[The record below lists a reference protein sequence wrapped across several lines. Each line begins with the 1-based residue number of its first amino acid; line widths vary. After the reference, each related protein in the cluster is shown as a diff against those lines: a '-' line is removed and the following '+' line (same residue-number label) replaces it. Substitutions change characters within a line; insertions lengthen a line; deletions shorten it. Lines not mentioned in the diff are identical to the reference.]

1 MVPTKFFS
9 PVANV
14 DANAFF
20 SAWKAIPD
28 APLKLQQIC
37 HTQQPLDMNRTRA
50 LVGSAGFTVAEG
62 LDPSQSN
69 VVGVGALHCEIS
81 GETVV
86 MLRLEVD
93 PRSHKQFRIT
103 VASNNALLTSSTKEF
118 LVRELGR

>member
-1 MVPTKFFS
+1 
-9 PVANV
+9 
-14 DANAFF
+14 
-20 SAWKAIPD
+20 
-28 APLKLQQIC
+28 
-37 HTQQPLDMNRTRA
+37 MNRTRA

-69 VVGVGALHCEIS
+69 VVGVGAFNCEIS